1 MPKMKTHRGLAK
13 RVKITG
19 TGRVLMMGHHRNN
32 KKMKKRAEKLYALR
46 EMHPVH
52 RTHLKRVKRLLPY
65 HRIA

>member
-52 RTHLKRVKRLLPY
+52 PTHSKRMKRLLPY